1 MLIRTLTAKALL
13 YSFLLGGF
21 SNINATSHA
30 DASSRVAKA
39 ELGHLNFGL
48 SSFQGTASWIPFL
61 CFLSY
66 LGKFIKSVQ
75 QPIAF

>member
-1 MLIRTLTAKALL
+1 
-13 YSFLLGGF
+13 
-21 SNINATSHA
+21 
-30 DASSRVAKA
+30 
-39 ELGHLNFGL
+39 LNFGL